1 MSVVL
6 FLKVQPSSAFRLP
19 VKTNVLTHQISSIRS
34 DQWGMI
40 ILIWL
45 LTRSNV
51 RFWGVSVYLIRN
63 QLQNGCDIVIK
74 NVIFNQILS
83 MHFAW
88 RNRCIFTT
96 YSHFCW
102 VSFRATKYISNIKW
116 IIRISVK
123 IQGANI
129 SFLKFQ
135 C

>member
-34 DQWGMI
+34 DQWSMI

-83 MHFAW
+83 MQFAW
-88 RNRCIFTT
+88 RNRCIILHIIVIF
-96 YSHFCW
+96 
-102 VSFRATKYISNIKW
+102 VPIYILDICLFLRNVISLKW
-116 IIRISVK
+116 LSG
-123 IQGANI
+123 IQYR
-129 SFLKFQ
+129 L
-135 C
+135 